1 MADVLAFQPK
11 ARPARPVAPPLD
23 MRARRRAIEEAA
35 QAAIDTAE
43 RLVTLLDAMDGNP
56 ANEDAEPRLDALE
69 SDASHV
75 AWLRG
80 PTVITATRPSK
91 SQR

>member
-23 MRARRRAIEEAA
+23 MRTQRRAIEEAA

-43 RLVTLLDAMDGNP
+43 RLIVLLDAMDGNP
-56 ANEDAEPRLDALE
+56 DDEDGGDAEPSLGAPE
-69 SDASHV
+69 NHASEV
-75 AWLRG
+75 IWL
-80 PTVITATRPSK
+80 
-91 SQR
+91 